1 MIANGTVLIIQ
12 LTHFVVVFFFWS
24 VCMCDSRRFLCLYLT

>member
-12 LTHFVVVFFFWS
+12 LTHFVGFFFFLS
-24 VCMCDSRRFLCLYLT
+24 VCVILVDFFFFI

>member
-12 LTHFVVVFFFWS
+12 LTHFVGFFFFLEC
-24 VCMCDSRRFLCLYLT
+24 VCDSRKFLFLYLT

>member
-12 LTHFVVVFFFWS
+12 LTYFVGFFFWS
-24 VCMCDSRRFLCLYLT
+24 VCVILVDFCFFI

>member
-12 LTHFVVVFFFWS
+12 LTHFVVVFFLEC
-24 VCMCDSRRFLCLYLT
+24 VCDSRRFLFL

>member
-12 LTHFVVVFFFWS
+12 LTYFVGFFLEC
-24 VCMCDSRRFLCLYLT
+24 VCDSRRFLFLYLT

>member
-12 LTHFVVVFFFWS
+12 LTHFVGFFFLEC
-24 VCMCDSRRFLCLYLT
+24 VCDSRRFLFLYLT